1 LEEGVSILKSAKTG
15 ITLPRG
21 EKPEQAHPGGLNAY
35 SLAGLGIGGVVGAG
49 FFLGSGLA
57 VREAGPAVSL
67 SFLLGGLIMMQV
79 LGAMTSINVN
89 RLERGSFRV
98 YVEQFVGSYAGFL
111 IGWAIF
117 ISSILGIGSEAI
129 AMGVFVHLWMPHI
142 ALPILATTFTVI
154 IILLNMMN
162 MKNFGRI
169 ESGMAAVKAF
179 AILAFIVLGGYVFLT
194 KIGFTNNGPFSSTHA
209 FLPMGFSGLFQS
221 MLVVV
226 FSFSG
231 ISAVAMAASE
241 VSNPKVEIPKA
252 TRYMSFGAISLYV
265 LSMLVLVM
273 ISRWN
278 TVSTKKSPF
287 VHAFD
292 VIGMHWAATGLN
304 VIILLA
310 AFSVMAASYF
320 SSIQLIV
327 SLSVAKKG
335 PRFFLQHSRRGFY
348 RNAWLA
354 VAIGAL
360 IVVGMSFLLPSSLYS
375 YLVSASSYFT
385 FLNWTLNIV
394 TYLIW
399 LKKRGENETYQS
411 KLIWGRPG
419 AYGTILAIMVLFVTS
434 LRVHDFRMG
443 FYAALGFVIIITI
456 AYGIWSR
463 RHQHHA
469 QSS

>member
-1 LEEGVSILKSAKTG
+1 VFVILKSAKTG
-15 ITLPRG
+15 ISLPRG
-21 EKPEQAHPGGLNAY
+21 EKPEEAKRGGLNSY
-35 SLAGLGIGGVVGAG
+35 SLAGLGIGGVIGAG

-57 VREAGPAVSL
+57 VREAGPSVSL
-67 SFLLGGLIMMQV
+67 SFLIGGIIMMQV

-98 YVEQFVGSYAGFL
+98 YVEEFLGSYAGFL

-129 AMGVFVHLWMPHI
+129 AMGVFVHLWMPRI

-154 IILLNMMN
+154 IILLNVMN

-169 ESGMAAVKAF
+169 ESGMAAVKAL
-179 AILAFIVLGGYVFLT
+179 AIMAFIFLGSYAFLT
-194 KIGFTNNGPFSSTHA
+194 KIGFTKASPFSSVHA
-209 FLPMGFSGLFQS
+209 FFPKGYSGLFQS
-221 MLVVV
+221 MLVVI

-241 VSNPKVEIPKA
+241 VSNPKVDIPRA
-252 TRYMSFGAISLYV
+252 TRYMSFGSIALYV

-273 ISRWN
+273 ITSWN
-278 TVSTKKSPF
+278 TISTKKSPF

-304 VIILLA
+304 VIILFA

-335 PRFFLQHSRRGFY
+335 PRFFLQHSKRGFY

-360 IVVGMSFLLPSSLYS
+360 FVVGMSFLLPSALYS

-394 TYLIW
+394 TFLIW
-399 LKKRGENETYQS
+399 LKKRGKNETYQS

-419 AYGTILAIMVLFVTS
+419 AYGTILAILLLFITS

-443 FYAALGFVIIITI
+443 FFAAFGFVVIITI
-456 AYGIWSR
+456 AYGIWTR
-463 RHQHHA
+463 RQQHST
-469 QSS
+469 Q